1 MKKKLDAN
9 AMINELRGESAHFR
23 PSADVTEEP
32 SPQPTPAK
40 EALTVTAPADEAPA
54 VVPVAAAVIEEEQDE
69 EESPKAKARRPI
81 RSRTLPLNGATREQG
96 ELIETIRKNV
106 KPIGKEAAFCRFT
119 PEEKNALGDVVY
131 TYKRNGIRTSENEIV
146 RVAVNWLLE
155 NYHADG
161 QNSVLAQVLEK
172 LNA

>member
-9 AMINELRGESAHFR
+9 AMLNELRGQSAHFR
-23 PSADVTEEP
+23 QAADVTEDTP
-32 SPQPTPAK
+32 PQPESEPDVPTM
-40 EALTVTAPADEAPA
+40 TAS
-54 VVPVAAAVIEEEQDE
+54 VIEEEAAVAAVTTAGDDEPDE
-69 EESPKAKARRPI
+69 EESPKAKARRPLRT
-81 RSRTLPLNGATREQG
+81 RSLSANGTNREQA